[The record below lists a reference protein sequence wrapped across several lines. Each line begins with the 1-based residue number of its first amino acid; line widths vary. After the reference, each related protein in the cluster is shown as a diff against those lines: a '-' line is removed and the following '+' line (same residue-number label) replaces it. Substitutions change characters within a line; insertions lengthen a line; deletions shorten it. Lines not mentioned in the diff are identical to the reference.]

1 MSSGWTAQMLAEHG
15 IANTGRNREVL
26 AEAGASVRRVPRF
39 PPDHAPSVEVSKPA
53 TPQASKR
60 ASKFGNVRT
69 DGAAPWGGTTTY
81 PSAGHARAADRH
93 AQEKAAGLIRAW
105 SIECSVVIGRGPR
118 GYRRHKVDFIAELAD
133 GRLRLTEFKGF
144 DHADG
149 KQRRA
154 DLEALGFVVEVAR

>member
-1 MSSGWTAQMLAEHG
+1 MAGWTPQALQEAL
-15 IANTGRNREVL
+15 IANPDLARRNPG
-26 AEAGASVRRVPRF
+26 EAGRLVPRF
-39 PPDHAPSVEVSKPA
+39 PPDYAPSVEAGKRA

-60 ASKFGNVRT
+60 ASKFGNVPT
-69 DGAAPWGGTTTY
+69 DGAAPWGGMTTY
-81 PSAGHARAADRH
+81 PSVGHARAADRH

-105 SIECSVVIGRGPR
+105 SLEPSIVIGKGPR

-154 DLEALGFVVEVAR
+154 DLEAMGFVVEVVS